1 MATDPDFIE
10 YVCEQI
16 RHAGH
21 VTSRRMFGEYAVYV
35 DGRVI
40 GFACD
45 NQLFIKPLPEARA
58 FIGTPK
64 EKPAYPG
71 SKLYFLIDEKLED
84 SAWMT
89 QLARLTAAAAPPP
102 KEKKAPGEKAAKG
115 AAKKA
120 APATAAKKAI
130 PAKMAKKTA
139 KTDAKKT
146 PAKKVPAKKAVAKKP
161 AKKAAVRKA
170 SAKKAAKGPRKKA
183 GG

>member
-45 NQLFIKPLPEARA
+45 NQLFIKPLPEART
-58 FIGTPK
+58 FIGEPK

-71 SKLYFLIDEKLED
+71 SKLYFLIDEQLED

-89 QLARLTAAAAPPP
+89 QLARITAAAAPPA
-102 KEKKAPGEKAAKG
+102 KEKKAPAKKAVTTIKKPAP
-115 AAKKA
+115 AKKA
-120 APATAAKKAI
+120 A
-130 PAKMAKKTA
+130 AKKTA
-139 KTDAKKT
+139 
-146 PAKKVPAKKAVAKKP
+146 VKKAVAKKTATKKAPP
-161 AKKAAVRKA
+161 AKA
-170 SAKKAAKGPRKKA
+170 SVKKRRAKK
-183 GG
+183 

>member
-1 MATDPDFIE
+1 MATDPDFID

-45 NQLFIKPLPEARA
+45 NQLFIKPLPQARE
-58 FIGTPK
+58 FIGSPK
-64 EKPAYPG
+64 EKPPYPG
-71 SKLYFLIDEKLED
+71 AKMYFLIDEQLED

-102 KEKKAPGEKAAKG
+102 KEKKAPAQKAAKAAKG
-115 AAKKA
+115 AVKKATPAKATKAGAKKA
-120 APATAAKKAI
+120 AVKKTAPKKAPLKKVAAKKA
-130 PAKMAKKTA
+130 AAR
-139 KTDAKKT
+139 
-146 PAKKVPAKKAVAKKP
+146 
-161 AKKAAVRKA
+161 KAAVRKA
-170 SAKKAAKGPRKKA
+170 PAKKAAKKTRAK
-183 GG
+183 